1 MSVLR
6 IMLCVLVLVT
16 ARVSLAQAP
25 AEAPKSKVLGAGAPA
40 GSVEGVVLG
49 SGAALPPAESHAW
62 FVVPGMKDGSVVMH
76 VPPRKFARVE
86 DGNCTAATM
95 DGARRG
101 AA

>member
-49 SGAALPPAESHAW
+49 SGAVLPPAAN
-62 FVVPGMKDGSVVMH
+62 FATAPRGVAFDIC
-76 VPPRKFARVE
+76 PPVFE
-86 DGNCTAATM
+86 
-95 DGARRG
+95 
-101 AA
+101 